1 MPNSSDKIKNEPNI
15 ESQSRNIMT
24 INALIP
30 NTNNN
35 NNIAHTENIP
45 IQQRQIPLAFNKQY
59 GQAILILQHPNIN
72 KSKNT
77 TKIRTN
83 ASNESNGLCR
93 CPECCYCKNVNCCG
107 CCCAFFVII
116 GVFCALVY
124 IFI

>member
-45 IQQRQIPLAFNKQY
+45 IQQRQIPLAFN
-59 GQAILILQHPNIN
+59 IN
-72 KSKNT
+72 FMN
-77 TKIRTN
+77 
-83 ASNESNGLCR
+83 
-93 CPECCYCKNVNCCG
+93 
-107 CCCAFFVII
+107 F
-116 GVFCALVY
+116 
-124 IFI
+124 